1 VSSVA
6 SQHQSAELLAEQP
19 QRVHGL
25 LWWSMVLVSLL
36 LLMLWFQ
43 RGWIA
48 SDRWPV
54 RWIEITAPE
63 QRVSAEQIR
72 ARLRDDLRNGFFS
85 LDLRHMGQQLESISW
100 VASAQI
106 QRSWPDTLVVSIQEH
121 RPVAYWNKQQL
132 ISDYG
137 VVFNA
142 EEISLIQELPVLSGP
157 TQRREEVIQQW
168 LLWREMLMPIGMS
181 IASLE
186 LSERGSWTLTMSNG
200 AHVALG
206 REQTSARLQ
215 RLVDIWPQL
224 TSRNLYAQQ
233 IDLRYSNG
241 LAIRMP
247 VVAAQIS
254 HAVDTTRRANAVGR
268 QPVVLQPDNDGYSWS
283 VSVQGQARLAVN
295 GLSPLQELQRRHGR

>member
-1 VSSVA
+1 MSSVA
-6 SQHQSAELLAEQP
+6 SQHQSAELLVEQP

-72 ARLRDDLRNGFFS
+72 ARLRDDLKNGFFS

-137 VVFNA
+137 VVFDA

-168 LLWREMLMPIGMS
+168 LLWQEMLMPTGMS

-200 AHVALG
+200 AQLELG
-206 REQTSARLQ
+206 REHTSARLQ
-215 RLVDIWPQL
+215 RLVDVWPQL
-224 TSRNLYAQQ
+224 SSRNLYAQQ

-254 HAVDTTRRANAVGR
+254 HADTTRRANAA
-268 QPVVLQPDNDGYSWS
+268 N
-283 VSVQGQARLAVN
+283 
-295 GLSPLQELQRRHGR
+295 QEPRE